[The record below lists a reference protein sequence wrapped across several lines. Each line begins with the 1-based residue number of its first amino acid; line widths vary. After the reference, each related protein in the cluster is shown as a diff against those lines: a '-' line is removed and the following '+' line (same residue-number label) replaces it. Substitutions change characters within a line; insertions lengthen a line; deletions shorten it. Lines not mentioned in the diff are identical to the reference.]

1 MKLTTLFSG
10 SHGNCTLVQHGAT
23 NLLVDAGFSCN
34 TIKTA
39 LEPLGL
45 TPLDIDA
52 ILVTHE
58 HNDHTSALARWCEH
72 YETPIYAHKKLLTCL
87 PTKAPCGNFVFFN
100 DTFAIKDLQV
110 DFTACSHDAI
120 SCTAYRFFDGKDRV
134 AICTDTG
141 VAGKQIVDFLS
152 PCKNVII
159 ESNYD
164 EGMLSLGD
172 YPVWL
177 KQRIASNQG
186 HLSNAQCGKVIKALL
201 DVGNVKNIVLGHLS
215 QNNNTKELAFA
226 SALGVF
232 QQNKVLEGKDVGL
245 FVADQY
251 QRGITLD

>member
-10 SHGNCTLVQHGAT
+10 SHGNCTLVQHKST

-39 LEPLGL
+39 LQPLGL
-45 TPLDIDA
+45 SPLDIDA

-58 HNDHTSALARWCEH
+58 HNDHVNALARWTEH

-87 PTKAPCGNFVFFN
+87 PTKFPCGNYNFYTANFDV
-100 DTFAIKDLQV
+100 KDLQV
-110 DFTACSHDAI
+110 DFTACSHDAL
-120 SCTAYRFFDGKDRV
+120 SCTAYRFFDGKDYA

-141 VAGKQIVDFLS
+141 VAGKDILNFLS
-152 PCKNVII
+152 VAKNVVI

-164 EGMLSLGD
+164 DGMLAQGD
-172 YPVWL
+172 YPAWL
-177 KQRIASNQG
+177 KQRIASNLG
-186 HLSNAQCGKVIKALL
+186 HLSNAQCGKVIEHLL
-201 DVGNVKNIVLGHLS
+201 QGNVKNIVLGHLS

-226 SALGVF
+226 QALTVF

-251 QRGITLD
+251 QRGVTLD

>member
-10 SHGNCTLVQHGAT
+10 SHGNCTLVSHGNT
-23 NLLVDAGFSCN
+23 NLLIDAGFSCN

-45 TPLDIDA
+45 SPLDIDA

-58 HNDHTSALARWCEH
+58 HNDHVSALARWTEH

-87 PTKAPCGNFVFFN
+87 PTKYPCGNYNFYTTSFDV
-100 DTFAIKDLQV
+100 KDLQV
-110 DFTACSHDAI
+110 DFTACSHDST
-120 SCTAYRFFDGKDRV
+120 SCTAYRFFDGHNYS

-141 VAGKQIVDFLS
+141 VAGKDIINFLL
-152 PCKNVII
+152 PAKNVII

-164 EGMLSLGD
+164 EGMLAQGD
-172 YPVWL
+172 YPAWL
-177 KQRIASNQG
+177 KQRIASNLG
-186 HLSNAQCGKVIKALL
+186 HLSNIQCGKVIEKLL
-201 DVGNVKNIVLGHLS
+201 QGNVKNIVLGHLS

-226 SALGVF
+226 NALSIF

-251 QRGITLD
+251 QRGITLE